1 MAELFLTN
9 VRVVDGSGRNPLRD
23 GALLISGNTISWVG
37 ERSTAPDIGEAK
49 VVDLRDN
56 TVCPGFFDC
65 HVHFALPGGS
75 GNPYEAVSV
84 PASYRTLA
92 VVERLRVTLH
102 NGVTSARDLMGIDAG
117 VRMAVAQGLVEGPR
131 LQVAITMLSQTAGH
145 ADLTQ
150 LSGFDP
156 MSYLHGPETPSPL
169 IDSVDEAR
177 KRTRQLLG
185 LGADLIKV
193 ASSGGVASPNDQ
205 PEWLG
210 LRAELVRAVVEECRA
225 YGNKPVAAHAIGYA
239 GIEAAVEGGVRSV
252 EHGYQL
258 DDELRRRMVDQDIFL
273 VPTLLET
280 MEDLDPHKTSPAAHA
295 KSVTWHR
302 LAQEAVGRSAAAGVR
317 IAVGT
322 DAGLSPDHGT
332 NLRELGLLV
341 KFGGLTPMEA
351 IVAAT
356 RDSAALCGVDD
367 RLGTL
372 ESGKLADIVVVRGD
386 PLHDIESVGRPDDI
400 LLVMKD
406 GKVSSDRGGFFT
418 PVDRWG

>member
-1 MAELFLTN
+1 MAGFFLHN
-9 VRVVDGSGRNPLRD
+9 ARIVDGKGGNALRD
-23 GALLISGNTISWVG
+23 GAVLISDNSISWVG
-37 ERSTAPDIGEAK
+37 ERSKAPDIGDART
-49 VVDLRDN
+49 VDLRDN

-65 HVHFALPGGS
+65 HVHFALPGGA
-75 GNPYEAVSV
+75 GNPYRSV
-84 PASYRTLA
+84 AEPASYRTLA
-92 VVERLRVTLH
+92 VAERLRVTLH

-169 IDSVDEAR
+169 VDSVDEAR
-177 KRTRQLLG
+177 KRTRRLIA
-185 LGADLIKV
+185 LGADLVKV

-205 PEWLG
+205 PDWLG
-210 LRAELVRAVVEECRA
+210 MRTELVRAVVEECRA

-239 GIEAAVEGGVRSV
+239 GIAAAIDGGVRSV
-252 EHGYQL
+252 EHGYEL
-258 DDELRRRMVDQDIFL
+258 DDELRKRMVDQDMFL

-280 MEDLDPHKTSPAAHA
+280 VEDLDPAKTSPAAYA
-295 KSVTWHR
+295 KSLTWHR
-302 LAQEAVGRSAAAGVR
+302 VAHEAVGRSAAAGVR

-341 KFGGLTPMEA
+341 KYGGLTPMEA

-356 RDSAALCGVDD
+356 RDSAVLCGVDD

-372 ESGKLADIVVVRGD
+372 ESGKLADLVVVRGD
-386 PLHDIESVGRPDDI
+386 PLHDIDSVGDPDNI
-400 LLVMKD
+400 LLVVKD
-406 GKVSSDRGGFFT
+406 GDICRDRGGFFAA
-418 PVDRWG
+418 DR

>member
-1 MAELFLTN
+1 MAGLFFYN
-9 VRVVDGSGRNPLRD
+9 ARVVDGTGREALRD
-23 GALLISGNTISWVG
+23 GAVLVTDDRITWVG
-37 ERSTAPDIGEAK
+37 ERSKAPDIGEA
-49 VVDLRDN
+49 VSVDLRDN
-56 TVCPGFFDC
+56 TICPGFFDC

-75 GNPYEAVSV
+75 GNPYDLIAV

-92 VVERLRVTLH
+92 VLERLRVTLH
-102 NGVTSARDLMGIDAG
+102 NGVTSARDLMGLDAG
-117 VRMAVAQGLVEGPR
+117 YRMAIAQGLIEGPR
-131 LQVAITMLSQTAGH
+131 LQVALTMLSQTAGH

-169 IDSVDEAR
+169 VDSVDEAR
-177 KRTRQLLG
+177 KRARQLIA

-205 PEWLG
+205 PDWLG
-210 LRAELVRAVVEECRA
+210 MRTEIVRAVVEECRD
-225 YGNKPVAAHAIGYA
+225 YGGKPVAAHAIGYS
-239 GIEAAVEGGVRSV
+239 GVKAAVEGGVRSV
-252 EHGYQL
+252 EHGYEL
-258 DDELRRRMVDQDIFL
+258 DDELRRRMVDEDIFL

-280 MEDLDPHKTSPAAHA
+280 VQDLDPAKTSPAAHA

-302 LAQEAVGRSAAAGVR
+302 VAQEAVGRSAAAGVR

-356 RDSAALCGVDD
+356 RDSAALCGVSDT
-367 RLGTL
+367 LGTL
-372 ESGKLADIVVVRGD
+372 ESGKLADLVVVRGD
-386 PLHDIESVGRPDDI
+386 PLHDIDSVGDPDNI
-400 LLVMKD
+400 LLVLQGGAPAKD
-406 GKVSSDRGGFFT
+406 RAGFLPT
-418 PVDRWG
+418 PD